1 MVAETSPSFV
11 ITVWYRKGQIA
22 SQPYST
28 DLSAIASQKYRKY
41 LDHQCYSHTAGTVV
55 EPSPY
60 PEGHTDVGVWPSA
73 DPRCC

>member
-1 MVAETSPSFV
+1 MVAKISPSFA

-28 DLSAIASQKYRKY
+28 HVLAIASQKYREH

-60 PEGHTDVGVWPSA
+60 P
-73 DPRCC
+73 

>member
-1 MVAETSPSFV
+1 MVADISPSFV

-28 DLSAIASQKYRKY
+28 YLLAIASQKYCEY

-55 EPSPY
+55 ECSPY
-60 PEGHTDVGVWPSA
+60 PEGHRDAGVWPSA
-73 DPRCC
+73 NP